1 MVDVFPILKTR
12 TRRLDK
18 FPTDRLRSE
27 PHRRFVAS
35 LPCCVC
41 GGINV
46 QAAHLAF
53 AQLRAKGL
61 KAGDQFVI
69 PLCLAH
75 HAAFDSSDGAAWWDR
90 IGIAPLPIA
99 RRLWCASVAIGRAHD
114 PDLTAS
120 EAARE
125 AGDWEAWVRRGY
137 QARRAA

>member
-12 TRRLDK
+12 THRLDK
-18 FPTDRLRSE
+18 HPSDRLRSE

-35 LPCCVC
+35 LPCCIC
-41 GGINV
+41 GGRDV
-46 QAAHLAF
+46 QAHHLLCAPEPK
-53 AQLRAKGL
+53 AKSL
-61 KAGDQFVI
+61 KPSDGWCV
-69 PLCLAH
+69 PVCVGH
-75 HAAFDSSDGAAWWDR
+75 HAWVHSLGREPFDPQWLRG
-90 IGIAPLPIA
+90 IA